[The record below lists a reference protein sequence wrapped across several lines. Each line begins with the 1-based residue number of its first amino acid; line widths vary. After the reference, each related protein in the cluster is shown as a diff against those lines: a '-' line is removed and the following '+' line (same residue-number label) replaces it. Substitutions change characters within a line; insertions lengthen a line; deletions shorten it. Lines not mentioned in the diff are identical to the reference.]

1 MLSPVKKVGIIVR
14 SVPDFS
20 AVYDLSVL
28 KQYNFKRK
36 DEEIKQTMVLLGK
49 NLNLPICIFFIFSQA
64 RAANDKLIRK
74 RQKKKKPERKIMSNR
89 PKSCWK
95 SQMKTWY

>member
-1 MLSPVKKVGIIVR
+1 MR
-14 SVPDFS
+14 SIPDFS

-49 NLNLPICIFFIFSQA
+49 NLNLSICIFSIFSQA
-64 RAANDKLIRK
+64 RAANEKLIRK
-74 RQKKKKPERKIMSNR
+74 RQKKKPERKIMSNR

>member
-1 MLSPVKKVGIIVR
+1 MR
-14 SVPDFS
+14 SIPDFS

-49 NLNLPICIFFIFSQA
+49 NLNLPICIFSIFSQA

-74 RQKKKKPERKIMSNR
+74 RQKKKPERKIMSNR

-95 SQMKTWY
+95 SQMNTWY

>member
-1 MLSPVKKVGIIVR
+1 MR
-14 SVPDFS
+14 SIPDFS

-49 NLNLPICIFFIFSQA
+49 NLNLSICIFSIFSQA
-64 RAANDKLIRK
+64 RTANEKLIRK
-74 RQKKKKPERKIMSNR
+74 RQKKKPERKIMSNR

>member
-1 MLSPVKKVGIIVR
+1 MLSPVKKVGTIVR
-14 SVPDFS
+14 SIPDFS

-49 NLNLPICIFFIFSQA
+49 NLNLSICIFSIFSQA
-64 RAANDKLIRK
+64 RTANEKLIRK
-74 RQKKKKPERKIMSNR
+74 RQKKKPERKIMSNR